1 MVSKVKVDSI
11 ETTAGTGTIAL
22 NNQLSGMTVASL
34 PTSGALPA
42 LDGSALTNLP
52 AGGVAGISSSSSS
65 GTAISISSGNA
76 VEMPVGTLEVSATS
90 PDVILDKGVSGT
102 GTLHFYKAGAVS
114 NYIKSDQYEDMKIGT
129 EVGTTIQFLPAG
141 NTGNLTL
148 TADRGISQFTAKA
161 WMNLNQIGTQTIQDS
176 HGVSSSADNGVGK
189 SDLNF
194 AVNMA
199 NDDYSTV
206 MCCEYNSL
214 QGIVAQYTGT
224 VACAITNTN
233 HSYEDRSNVNFVVFG
248 D

>member
-1 MVSKVKVDSI
+1 
-11 ETTAGTGTIAL
+11 
-22 NNQLSGMTVASL
+22 MTVASL
-34 PTSGALPA
+34 PSSGALPA

-148 TADRGISQFTAKA
+148 TADRGLSQFTAKA
-161 WMNLNQIGTQTIQDS
+161 WMNINQIGTQAINDS
-176 HGVSSSADNGVGK
+176 HGVSSINDNGVGR

-194 AVNMA
+194 SNNPP
-199 NDDYSTV
+199 NDDYATSVGADFVSYANT
-206 MCCEYNSL
+206 
-214 QGIVAQYTGT
+214 VAQYTGT
-224 VACAITNTN
+224 VAIAIVNSSAN
-233 HSYEDRSNVNFVVFG
+233 YEDRNNVSVIVFG
-248 D
+248 DS